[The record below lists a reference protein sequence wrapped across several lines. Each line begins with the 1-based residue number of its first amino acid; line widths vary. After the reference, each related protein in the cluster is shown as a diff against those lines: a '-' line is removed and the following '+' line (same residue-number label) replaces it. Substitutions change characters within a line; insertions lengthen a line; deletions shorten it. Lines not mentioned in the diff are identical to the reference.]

1 MRIFILLTGVMVMV
15 AVADAATYEWTDSRG
30 GVNFT
35 DDSDKIPSKYRNKA
49 REIKVTPAIDIPSQP
64 QSQIVSPAARGNGS
78 GYGGHDETWWRSSF
92 KALRNEMKS
101 IQGNLPGKREELT
114 ELKRQWTIYQKPSGR
129 IAYFGKLREIEGD
142 EARVTELQKQLAD
155 LDTKASRAAVPLE
168 WRR

>member
-1 MRIFILLTGVMVMV
+1 MRIFILLTGVMFMV
-15 AVADAATYEWTDSRG
+15 AAADAATYEWTDSRG

-64 QSQIVSPAARGNGS
+64 QSQIVSPAARENES
-78 GYGGHDETWWRSSF
+78 GFGGHDEMWWRSSF
-92 KALRNEMKS
+92 KALRDEMKN
-101 IQGNLPGKREELT
+101 IQENLPGKREQLT
-114 ELKRQWTIYQKPSGR
+114 QLKRQRTIYQKPSGR
-129 IAYFGKLREIEGD
+129 IAYYDKIREIEGD

-155 LDTKASRAAVPLE
+155 LDTNASKAAVPLE